1 MPVTAGE
8 ALSRGLYTARL
19 RPWVLS
25 WLAFFAWQSAGLR
38 ALAGGGFSPA
48 GAADDGAFVALGMAL
63 FFGLEALP
71 PLPRGLLMAATGA
84 VVVLFSLSNHL
95 FHAFFQTYLTV
106 ESVIM
111 LEQVPAA
118 ASSVLALL
126 TPRAVVGALLIPL
139 TLLVACIWTT
149 GLHGPRRGLRA
160 AGLLCVAAA
169 LLIGAH
175 LGLADDDFLAA
186 QHNPAL
192 RVARQGAARLP
203 AVLRLERDAAR
214 ARIAR
219 ELDRTYN
226 LPPAAAYRTGAK
238 PQLPLLRSPVGGE
251 RWPAGDRRLNV
262 VLILMESVR
271 SLEAALHS
279 RAPSVTPHLR
289 ALAAGGISVTQF
301 YAAGHQTVRSELAI
315 LCSVLPNIGGGQIYS
330 LHPYLQASCLPE
342 LLGRRGYTTLWFN
355 AADASFGN
363 AGEFLTAHGVQQIHD
378 RRRLARR
385 KLLRPR
391 IGWGASDEDLL
402 DHVLET
408 LDRTR
413 GPFFAE
419 VLTLSNHHPW
429 GHAYGIPRPTTIDAA
444 GEARLYRDY
453 LHGIHYTDHA
463 VGRFLRQARRR
474 PWFRRTL
481 FVLTGDHGLRLRP
494 RAFSGPRHLPARDVE
509 LTYRVPLIIYSPGN
523 VAPRQLDMVGSQID
537 VAPTVLELLG
547 VRTANAFMG
556 VSLLGPTPSRRRVA
570 VMGDEN
576 GWSIRQGRR
585 RCYRVGQRCRLTDPL
600 RCPAGTDPLSS
611 VHTCFQASGDL
622 LFPRATVAAPR
633 LLPRAA
639 RRALLARGR
648 RLGEYNRFLVE
659 ADSLYR

>member
-1 MPVTAGE
+1 MTAGE
-8 ALSRGLYTARL
+8 LLSRGLFEARL
-19 RPWVLS
+19 RPWVLA

-38 ALAGGGFSPA
+38 ALAGGSLSLA
-48 GAADDGAFVALGMAL
+48 GAADDAAFVALGLAL
-63 FFGLEALP
+63 FFALEALP
-71 PLPRGLLMAATGA
+71 SLARGLLMAVAGA
-84 VVVLFSLSNHL
+84 AVLVFNLSNHL
-95 FHAFFQTYLTV
+95 FQAFFQTYLTL

-118 ASSVLALL
+118 ASSVLALM
-126 TPRAVVGALLIPL
+126 TPRAAVGALLIPA
-139 TLLVACIWTT
+139 TLLVACVWAA

-160 AGLLCVAAA
+160 AGILCGAAA
-169 LLIGAH
+169 LLVSAH
-175 LGLADDDFLAA
+175 LALADDDFRAA
-186 QHNPAL
+186 QHNPIL
-192 RVARQGAARLP
+192 RVARQGVARLP
-203 AVLRLERDAAR
+203 AVLRLEQDAAR

-219 ELDRTYN
+219 ALGRTYN
-226 LPPAAAYRTGAK
+226 LPPAAAYQTGAS
-238 PQLPLLRSPVGGE
+238 PDLPLLRIPVGGE
-251 RWPAGDRRLNV
+251 RWPAAGRRLNV

-279 RAPSVTPHLR
+279 GGPSVTPNLR
-289 ALAAGGISVTQF
+289 ALAAGGLSVTQF

-342 LLGRRGYTTLWFN
+342 LFGARGYTTLWFN

-363 AGEFLTAHGVQQIHD
+363 AEEFLTAHGVQQIHD

-385 KLLRPR
+385 KLRRPH
-391 IGWGASDEDLL
+391 IGWGAADEDLF

-408 LDRTR
+408 LDRAR

-429 GHAYGIPRPTTIDAA
+429 RHEYGVPRPTTIDTT

-463 VGRFLRQARRR
+463 VGRFFRQARRR

-481 FVLTGDHGLRLRP
+481 FVITGDHGMRMRP
-494 RAFSGPRHLPARDVE
+494 RSFSGARHLPARDVE

-523 VAPRQLDMVGSQID
+523 VAPRRLDRVGSQID

-556 VSLLGPTPSRRRVA
+556 VSLIGPTPPGARVA

-585 RCYRVGQRCRLTDPL
+585 RCYRVGQMCRSTEPL
-600 RCPAGTDPLSS
+600 RCPKNTDPLAS
-611 VHTCFQASGDL
+611 VHTCLETPGDL
-622 LFPRATVAAPR
+622 LFPRAGEAAPT
-633 LLPRAA
+633 LLRGAA
-639 RRALLARGR
+639 RGQLMARGR
-648 RLGEYNRFLVE
+648 RLGEFNRFLVKT
-659 ADSLYR
+659 DSLYR